1 MPRGPSPRKRTEW
14 RERLRRYAGSELSV
28 TEFCQRERVSP
39 SSFHRW
45 KKKLDAS
52 PKGPTPPSLAK
63 ASFVPVRV
71 AASNCVEVNFPNG
84 ARLALPVSDPELV
97 RMSIDT
103 IAQAQTRRGG
113 V

>member
-1 MPRGPSPRKRTEW
+1 MGRSPSPQKRTEW
-14 RERLRRYAGSELSV
+14 RERLQRYAESELSV

-45 KKKLDAS
+45 KKKLDAF
-52 PKGPTPPSLAK
+52 PKGRTPPSLGK
-63 ASFVPVRV
+63 ASFVPVQV
-71 AASNCVEVNFPNG
+71 ATSNCVEVSFPNG

-103 IAQAQTRRGG
+103 IAQARTRRGG